1 MKRKWL
7 FALLL
12 SILVMLESGC
22 GLRQTETPAPPIIPA
37 NTPAARTPAAPTA
50 KPTAGPTQAGQ
61 RFRRPNVEMTV
72 LGTLPSGVPWG
83 KAQGDHYF
91 EGDPNAPVMLIEFS
105 DYQ

>member
-1 MKRKWL
+1 MKGKWL
-7 FALLL
+7 FGLVLCVLVALG
-12 SILVMLESGC
+12 SGC

-37 NTPAARTPAAPTA
+37 GTAAVPTPTA

-72 LGTLPSGVPWG
+72 LGTLPLGIPWG